1 MSMWVH
7 VSMIN
12 FLQVFTRPFPCTR
25 PRIAT
30 CCSTRLTTFQ
40 DRWRPSVLLSGFEWF
55 RVSLWKL
62 LLLFP
67 IYHMNFEICI
77 GQLVTQTSSRFAT
90 ATSLTT
96 CCLWLACCKHFGAR
110 CCFASDT
117 KIQKPSLAVLPCF
130 ATLVT
135 PVCGCMDAMFLHMFP
150 TFWSED
156 CYWPPRKHTRIH
168 HGLLQ
173 VM

>member
-96 CCLWLACCKHFGAR
+96 CCLWLACCKQVRCLAR
-110 CCFASDT
+110 LV
-117 KIQKPSLAVLPCF
+117 KMMPLYLPQG
-130 ATLVT
+130 LQSK
-135 PVCGCMDAMFLHMFP
+135 AMMRGWSWWKWGR
-150 TFWSED
+150 TFEGHVQQLWLL
-156 CYWPPRKHTRIH
+156 CTAPQRWCNRKTSTV
-168 HGLLQ
+168 GN
-173 VM
+173 